1 MPPAAIVPPRPA
13 LLSHPSSGSHRRLH
27 QLRSRQPHDIIPHLD
42 QQSQQHQRRQLR
54 GRALLHHHRLQV
66 LHHLLLQHH
75 NHQQPSSG
83 TDSTF
88 FNEKLELGAA

>member
-1 MPPAAIVPPRPA
+1 
-13 LLSHPSSGSHRRLH
+13 
-27 QLRSRQPHDIIPHLD
+27 
-42 QQSQQHQRRQLR
+42 
-54 GRALLHHHRLQV
+54 V